1 MNIPKIS
8 VQSRLHRT
16 LGKVARFN
24 THVSQDRLDEIGL
37 SPHLIAGEKILGV
50 YENHETDN
58 FFVVTD
64 TALIQFLDGLPSR
77 YDFDQMESSQILVT
91 EKSVANEVQI
101 TLRNKELLIVVADG
115 GDGKFRDVFSLGR
128 FIARVIEDHH
138 TKPKIQD

>member
-1 MNIPKIS
+1 MPKIS

-16 LGKVARFN
+16 LGGIARFN

-37 SPHLIAGEKILGV
+37 PPQFISGEKVLGM
-50 YENHETDN
+50 YQSGEAGN

-64 TALIQFLDGLPSR
+64 TALIQFPCGLPSR
-77 YDFDQMESSQILVT
+77 YAFDQMESSQILVP

-101 TLRNKELLIVVADG
+101 TLRNKELLNVVADG
-115 GDGKFRDVFSLGR
+115 GDGKLRDVFSLGR

-138 TKPKIQD
+138 TEPKIQD